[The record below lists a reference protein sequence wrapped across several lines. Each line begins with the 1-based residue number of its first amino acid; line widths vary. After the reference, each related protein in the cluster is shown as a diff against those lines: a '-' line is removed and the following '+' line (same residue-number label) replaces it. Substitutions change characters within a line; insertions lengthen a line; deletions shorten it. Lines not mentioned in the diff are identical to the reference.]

1 MLTKLQAFFDQHLNE
16 NTKNTE
22 TSIPLEHR
30 LQMATAALMVEMLD
44 ADEQVSSEEE
54 KKLRHILKQ
63 RFTLNTEEIEAL
75 ISLAHNEKHEA
86 TDYFAFTSL
95 INEHYT
101 QQQKIKLV
109 EDLWQLAYAD
119 SELDKYEEH
128 LLRRLADLLHVPHKD
143 FIRTKHKVLKP

>member
-1 MLTKLQAFFDQHLNE
+1 MLTKLQQFFNQYLSEDN
-16 NTKNTE
+16 KD
-22 TSIPLEHR
+22 SIPVERR
-30 LQMATAALMVEMLD
+30 LQMATAALMVEMLHV
-44 ADEQVSSEEE
+44 DEQVTTEEDE
-54 KKLRHILKQ
+54 KLRHILKQ
-63 RFTLNTEEIEAL
+63 RFKLDTGEIETL
-75 ISLAHNEKHEA
+75 INLAHNEKHEA
-86 TDYFAFTSL
+86 TDYYTFTSL

-119 SELDKYEEH
+119 NELDKYEEH